1 MTPAPRSEELYPRT
15 AQTSP
20 HPFKASLPNFT
31 WPDRHVGFTNQ
42 IAYDAAME
50 NLTNLAL
57 WVIAGLLA
65 VVALTG
71 GVTKVFVPKE
81 KLAAAPGGGWT
92 GDASVGFVK
101 TLGVLELLAAVG
113 LILPAV
119 VDIAPVLVPVTAVSW
134 VFLMVGAMVTH
145 GRRGEAKFVVLN
157 LIYLALTASIAW
169 GRFGPEPF
177 TS

>member
-1 MTPAPRSEELYPRT
+1 M
-15 AQTSP
+15 
-20 HPFKASLPNFT
+20 N
-31 WPDRHVGFTNQ
+31 V
-42 IAYDAAME
+42 
-50 NLTNLAL
+50 AL
-57 WVIAGLLA
+57 WIVAGLLA

-71 GVTKVFVPKE
+71 GVTKLFVPKE

-101 TLGVLELLAAVG
+101 TLGVLELLAALA
-113 LILPAV
+113 LILPAAF
-119 VDIAPVLVPVTAVSW
+119 DIAPVLVPVTAVFW

-145 GRRGEAKFVVLN
+145 FRRGEAKFVVLN
-157 LIYLALTASIAW
+157 LIYLALAAFIAW